1 MNSKENVAASWFGV
15 VDRAVRGCDESCG
28 QSCNYWSKSEDQKDK
43 QQCDFSLQF
52 LTSLVFVFHLYCNNM
67 VWEHK
72 TYMEFS
78 SRSIFGGYVETELL
92 RQMNER
98 IVKNF
103 LDILILIELRRG
115 SLSDSELATGLLG
128 KVGEVADPHLV
139 ESNLSF
145 LTKEGF
151 ITNRSVEN
159 QKLYA
164 LTDQG
169 KEKVKAVLDS
179 KNKLLGLFL
188 NLFI

>member
-1 MNSKENVAASWFGV
+1 
-15 VDRAVRGCDESCG
+15 
-28 QSCNYWSKSEDQKDK
+28 
-43 QQCDFSLQF
+43 
-52 LTSLVFVFHLYCNNM
+52 
-67 VWEHK
+67 
-72 TYMEFS
+72 MEFS

>member
-1 MNSKENVAASWFGV
+1 M
-15 VDRAVRGCDESCG
+15 
-28 QSCNYWSKSEDQKDK
+28 
-43 QQCDFSLQF
+43 
-52 LTSLVFVFHLYCNNM
+52 
-67 VWEHK
+67 
-72 TYMEFS
+72 
-78 SRSIFGGYVETELL
+78 ETELL

-115 SLSDSELATGLLG
+115 SLSDSELA
-128 KVGEVADPHLV
+128 DPRLV

-169 KEKVKAVLDS
+169 KEKVKIVLDS

>member
-1 MNSKENVAASWFGV
+1 M
-15 VDRAVRGCDESCG
+15 
-28 QSCNYWSKSEDQKDK
+28 
-43 QQCDFSLQF
+43 
-52 LTSLVFVFHLYCNNM
+52 
-67 VWEHK
+67 
-72 TYMEFS
+72 
-78 SRSIFGGYVETELL
+78 ETELL

-159 QKLYA
+159 QKLYT